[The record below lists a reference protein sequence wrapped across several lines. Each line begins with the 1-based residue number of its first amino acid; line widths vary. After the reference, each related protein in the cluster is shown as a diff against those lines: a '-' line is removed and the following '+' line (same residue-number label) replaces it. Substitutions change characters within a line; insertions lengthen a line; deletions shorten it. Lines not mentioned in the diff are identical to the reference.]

1 MSLRRRR
8 GRAPIRHLRG
18 LAAATFL
25 LAGAPAMAQDQGP
38 VLRWGNN
45 GEVTTMD
52 PHGAFSTLNAALLGN
67 IYESLVRHD
76 RNLRFEP
83 ALATAW
89 EVVANDHYRFTIR
102 RGVRF
107 HDGTPMTAADVVASL
122 RRASV
127 PNSPYASVTHM
138 ILEITQSGDDRVDI
152 RLRGPD
158 PVLIN
163 NLSGVSILSEAWMRA
178 NDATEPADPARG
190 RTTYASQNTN
200 GTGPFRLV
208 SRRPDDQT
216 VLERHEGWWDRATHN
231 FARVVYRPIP
241 GDATRIAGLLS
252 GQLDLIT
259 PTPVQDVDRFRR
271 DSSVRLVEAQDL
283 RVMFLGFN
291 VQADHTTEGG
301 GSNPLANVRVR
312 EALTMAI
319 DQQAITRTVMR
330 GLTTPIHTLLAEEVQ
345 GYDAA
350 LATPRAPHDPARAR
364 QLLAEAGYA
373 EGFTIGFDCPVDR
386 FIGGER
392 PCQAVAAMLARIGVR
407 VNLNTMRYTAY
418 SQKFMARRSDLW
430 VMGWANTPQL
440 DGLSILNNIFRT
452 RDERNGSW
460 NAGGFADP
468 AFDALVAR
476 AAVEMDPPTRQ
487 RLLTDAFRMERTAF
501 WSVPL
506 YREPMVVAMR
516 SNLDMPAFPD
526 GRVRVWMGRYN

>member
-1 MSLRRRR
+1 MSVRR
-8 GRAPIRHLRG
+8 LRG
-18 LAAATFL
+18 LAAAALL
-25 LAGAPAMAQDQGP
+25 LAAVPAAAQDHT
-38 VLRWGNN
+38 LRWANN

-83 ALATAW
+83 ALATSW

-102 RGVRF
+102 RGVKF
-107 HDGTPMTAADVVASL
+107 HDGTPMTAADVVASI

-138 ILEITQSGDDRVDI
+138 ILEVSQTGGDRVDI
-152 RLRGPD
+152 KLRGPD

-163 NLSGVSILSEAWMRA
+163 NLAGISILSEAWMRA
-178 NDATEPADPARG
+178 NDALEPADPARG
-190 RTTYASQNTN
+190 RTSHATLNTN

-216 VLERHEGWWDRATHN
+216 VLERHDGWWDQATHN
-231 FARVVYRPIP
+231 FSRVVYRPIP
-241 GDATRIAGLLS
+241 SDATRIAGLLS

-271 DSSVRLVEAQDL
+271 EPSVKLVEAQDL

-291 VQADHTTEGG
+291 VQPGHVTEGG
-301 GSNPLANVRVR
+301 GTNPLADARVR
-312 EALTMAI
+312 EALTAAI

-330 GLTTPIHTLLAEEVQ
+330 GLTTPIHTLLAEEIQ

-350 LATPRAPHDPARAR
+350 LATPRAPYDPARAR
-364 QLLAEAGYA
+364 RLLAEAGYA
-373 EGFTIGFDCPVDR
+373 DGFTVGFDCPVDR
-386 FIGGER
+386 FIGAER

-418 SQKFMARRSDLW
+418 SQRFLAQRSDIW
-430 VMGWANTPQL
+430 IMGWANTPQL
-440 DGLSILNNIFRT
+440 DGHSILNNIFRT
-452 RDERNGSW
+452 KDQRNGSW
-460 NAGGFADP
+460 NAGGFSDP

-476 AAVEMDPPTRQ
+476 AAVEMDPAARQ
-487 RLLTDAFRMERTAF
+487 SLLTEAFRRERAAF

-506 YREPMVVAMR
+506 YREPMIVAMR
-516 SNLDMPAFPD
+516 SNLEMPAFAD
-526 GRVRVWMGRYN
+526 GRVRAWMGRFN